1 MPRASC
7 VYTWDALDHIPLTD
21 SKTQP
26 PPNGFPWDAYHV
38 NSIDSAGRLCV
49 PGVHAQYVGG
59 LHGRRPRPGAI
70 EWQLGGK
77 HSTFQVPADASFE
90 WQHDVQ
96 VHPGSIVT
104 MFDDDCCQITGAGTY
119 LAPAGPS
126 RALELKLN
134 TTAQTGNRGQ

>member
-1 MPRASC
+1 M
-7 VYTWDALDHIPLTD
+7 TD

-38 NSIDSAGRLCV
+38 NSIDLQGGSAFLVSMRNTWAAYMVDG
-49 PGVHAQYVGG
+49 QT
-59 LHGRRPRPGAI
+59 GAI

-96 VHPGSIVT
+96 LHPGSIVT
-104 MFDDDCCQITGAGTY
+104 MFDDDCCEITGAGTY

-134 TTAQTGNRGQ
+134 KRPGQ